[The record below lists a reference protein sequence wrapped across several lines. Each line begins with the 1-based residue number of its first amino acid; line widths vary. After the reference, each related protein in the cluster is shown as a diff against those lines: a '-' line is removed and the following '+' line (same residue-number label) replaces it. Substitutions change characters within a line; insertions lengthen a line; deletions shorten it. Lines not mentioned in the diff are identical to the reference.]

1 VGLRP
6 LPADKVIKV
15 LVKAGFKPVRQR
27 GSHVILKR
35 DDGRV
40 TVVPIHRGEE
50 IGRGLLSKII
60 KDAGLTKEEFLKLLQ
75 EHDCQ
80 EATRPSN
87 DIRSVLD

>member
-6 LPADKVIKV
+6 LPADEVIRVLMKV
-15 LVKAGFKPVRQR
+15 GFRPVRQR

-75 EHDCQ
+75 EHDY
-80 EATRPSN
+80 
-87 DIRSVLD
+87 

>member
-1 VGLRP
+1 VSLRP

-15 LVKAGFKPVRQR
+15 LVKIGFKPVRQR

-40 TVVPIHRGEE
+40 TVIPVHRGEE

-60 KDAGLTKEEFLKLLQ
+60 KDAGLTKEEFLKLL
-75 EHDCQ
+75 E
-80 EATRPSN
+80 ET
-87 DIRSVLD
+87 

>member
-1 VGLRP
+1 MKVGFR
-6 LPADKVIKV
+6 
-15 LVKAGFKPVRQR
+15 PVRQR

-75 EHDCQ
+75 EHDY
-80 EATRPSN
+80 
-87 DIRSVLD
+87 

>member
-6 LPADKVIKV
+6 LPADKVVKV
-15 LVKAGFKPVRQR
+15 LVKAGFRPVRQR

-75 EHDCQ
+75 EHD
-80 EATRPSN
+80 S
-87 DIRSVLD
+87 

>member
-6 LPADKVIKV
+6 LPADKVVKV

-75 EHDCQ
+75 EHD
-80 EATRPSN
+80 S
-87 DIRSVLD
+87 

>member
-1 VGLRP
+1 MRSERAGLRP

-15 LVKAGFKPVRQR
+15 LVKAGFKPARQR

-40 TVVPIHRGEE
+40 TVVLIHKGEE

-60 KDAGLTKEEFLKLLQ
+60 KDVGLTKEEFLKLLQ
-75 EHDCQ
+75 EHDC
-80 EATRPSN
+80 
-87 DIRSVLD
+87 

>member
-1 VGLRP
+1 MSLRP

-15 LVKAGFKPVRQR
+15 LVKIGFKPVRQR

-40 TVVPIHRGEE
+40 TVIPVHIGEE

-60 KDAGLTKEEFLKLLQ
+60 KDAGLTKEEFLKLLK
-75 EHDCQ
+75 E
-80 EATRPSN
+80 T
-87 DIRSVLD
+87 